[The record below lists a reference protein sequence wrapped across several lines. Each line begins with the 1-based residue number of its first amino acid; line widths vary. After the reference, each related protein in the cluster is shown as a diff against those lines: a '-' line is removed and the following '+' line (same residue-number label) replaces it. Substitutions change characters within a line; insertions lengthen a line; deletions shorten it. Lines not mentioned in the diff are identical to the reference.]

1 MDEAR
6 KREGQNRSVKLSIM
20 LTPSAMDRLLRH
32 AWVQQRSRSAMA
44 AILIEQRLDQL
55 KQQEML
61 QEDQEELEEREWADN
76 DEKPTK

>member
-1 MDEAR
+1 
-6 KREGQNRSVKLSIM
+6 
-20 LTPSAMDRLLRH
+20 
-32 AWVQQRSRSAMA
+32 MA